1 MSKTNSLL
9 LSIMKKEYWKVH
21 GIKKKSSTCD
31 QQSSADTIIPVSCM
45 KGAASGESRSKTL
58 SNYSANFWRFKYL
71 FTKKRITINP
81 SVDGHD
87 ITKKNTTHYD
97 TRSHSSA
104 RSATS
109 KRVNISVLLKLR
121 SKEHIPATVLLN
133 PSPLRGNEG
142 GMEGGKSNGND
153 ANALLLTSAAFV
165 TRAEDGRQER
175 HMQGNHRTTR
185 QRNPPVLIVVA
196 VEATR
201 DKDAAGA
208 AHFFNQE
215 DDVKS
220 LTKNDIHFASQSKSC
235 SGSGIVV
242 ASSTFKVEKN
252 MMLGC
257 HDDASFLSHTNK
269 KNLVSIYIFFYEEN
283 FFFNTPQNKFKR
295 KGNAWEM

>member
-1 MSKTNSLL
+1 MSKTNLL
-9 LSIMKKEYWKVH
+9 LSIMKKDRKVH

-87 ITKKNTTHYD
+87 VTKKNTTHYD

-109 KRVNISVLLKLR
+109 KCVNISVLLKLR
-121 SKEHIPATVLLN
+121 SKEHIPATVLPN
-133 PSPLRGNEG
+133 PTPSRGDEG
-142 GMEGGKSNGND
+142 GMEGGESNGND
-153 ANALLLTSAAFV
+153 ALLTSAAFV

-215 DDVKS
+215 DDAKS
-220 LTKNDIHFASQSKSC
+220 WTKNDIHFASQSKSC

-242 ASSTFKVEKN
+242 ASSPFKVEKN

-257 HDDASFLSHTNK
+257 HDDASFLSHTTK
-269 KNLVSIYIFFYEEN
+269 KNLVSIYIFFYVEN
-283 FFFNTPQNKFKR
+283 FFLQHLSINFKGR
-295 KGNAWEM
+295 K